1 MPLIKIPPVLRFCL
15 AFTTIVL
22 LPCVASSQ
30 FDDTDINPRNE
41 VKINPVSLIGF
52 EAIDIGYEALL
63 NKESSLGVDLYL
75 GLGEDD
81 EFSYYRTFALTP
93 HYRKYFSRKYA
104 KGFFIEGFGMLNT
117 AEDDTE
123 VFFDNEGFV
132 QSVGRES
139 STDFALGVSAGGK
152 FVTPRGF
159 VAEIY
164 LGIGRNLF
172 SSEDSPSIIGRGGI
186 SLGYRF

>member
-1 MPLIKIPPVLRFCL
+1 MPHTSISPATRICL
-15 AFTTIVL
+15 TLTIL
-22 LPCVASSQ
+22 LFLPFFASAQ
-30 FDDTDINPRNE
+30 NDDATSNPRNE
-41 VKINPVSLIGF
+41 FKINPVSLIGF
-52 EAIDIGYEALL
+52 EAIDVGYESLL
-63 NKESSLGVDLYL
+63 NEESSLGIDLYL

-93 HYRKYFSRKYA
+93 YYRKYFSRKYA

-117 AEDDTE
+117 AEDYDQ
-123 VFFDNEGFV
+123 VFFNDEGIIEP
-132 QSVGRES
+132 VGRKSE
-139 STDFALGVSAGGK
+139 TDFALGVSAGGK

-172 SSEDSPSIIGRGGI
+172 GNEDSPSIIGRGGI

>member
-1 MPLIKIPPVLRFCL
+1 MPHFSIPPATRICYHFILFL
-15 AFTTIVL
+15 L
-22 LPCVASSQ
+22 LPLVVCAQ
-30 FDDTDINPRNE
+30 FDDADTDPRNE
-41 VKINPVSLIGF
+41 LKINPVSLIGF
-52 EAIDIGYEALL
+52 EAIDIGYENLL
-63 NKESSLGVDLYL
+63 NEESSLGIDLYL
-75 GLGEDD
+75 GLGEED
-81 EFSYYRTFALTP
+81 EFSYYRTFAVTP
-93 HYRKYFSRKYA
+93 YYRKYFSRKFA

-117 AEDDTE
+117 AEDYDE
-123 VFFDNEGFV
+123 VFFDSNGFTEV
-132 QSVGRES
+132 TRER
-139 STDFALGVSAGGK
+139 STDFALGVSAGAK